1 MAANANKKEHGRPL
15 DRAGGGGYAC
25 APMLRIAVLFS
36 LLVVLSG
43 CQSDQVTRLT
53 PDKFVKHFSSQV
65 QPAANSTNKIDGA
78 NLKPRLIAPGMEI
91 SVSVGEDR
99 SLDKNYVVPPSGVVD
114 FAGAG
119 RINCIGLTA
128 DELALKIR
136 MPLERD
142 YFQKATV
149 AVTIETATGSGGGGV
164 VYVIG
169 NVNRPGPLLLPKDES
184 FTVTKVIIAA
194 GNFAAFANQTS
205 VRLIRYDENGKKF
218 ECRVN
223 VAAIMKNGDFDKDV
237 PVQNGDWIIVPEKMF
252 SF

>member
-1 MAANANKKEHGRPL
+1 MAPVANKKERGSPL
-15 DRAGGGGYAC
+15 DHTGGGRYSF
-25 APMLRIAVLFS
+25 APMLRIAVLFP

-53 PDKFVKHFSSQV
+53 PEQFAKHFANQV
-65 QPAANSTNKIDGA
+65 QPASNSINKIDGV

-99 SLDKNYVVPPSGVVD
+99 SLDKNYVVPPSGMVD

-119 RINCIGLTA
+119 KINCIGLTA
-128 DELALKIR
+128 DELAQKIR
-136 MPLERD
+136 APLERD

-149 AVTIETATGSGGGGV
+149 NVTIETVAGSGGGV
-164 VYVIG
+164 IYVIG
-169 NVNRPGPLLLPKDES
+169 NVNRPGPLLLPKDEP

-194 GNFAAFANQTS
+194 GNFAAFANETS
-205 VRLIRYDENGKKF
+205 VRMIRYDESGKKF

-223 VAAIMKNGDFDKDV
+223 VAAIMKNGDFEKDV

>member
-1 MAANANKKEHGRPL
+1 MGPVANKKERGRPL
-15 DRAGGGGYAC
+15 DHTGGGRYSF

-53 PDKFVKHFSSQV
+53 PDQFAKHFANQV
-65 QPAANSTNKIDGA
+65 QPAINSTNKIDGV

-99 SLDKNYVVPPSGVVD
+99 SLDKNYVVPPSGMVD

-128 DELALKIR
+128 DELAQKIR
-136 MPLERD
+136 APLERD

-149 AVTIETATGSGGGGV
+149 NVTIETVAGSGGGV

-169 NVNRPGPLLLPKDES
+169 NVNRPGPLLLPKDEP

-194 GNFAAFANQTS
+194 GTFAAFANETS
-205 VRLIRYDENGKKF
+205 VRMIRYDESGKKF

-223 VAAIMKNGDFDKDV
+223 VAAIMKNGDFEKDV